1 MELTT
6 IQNTR
11 NICRN
16 IDFGEKREEVS
27 CLSPEFPERGD
38 YVEALIAAVA
48 KGDKN
53 ALAALYKEVST
64 DIYAYALSKT
74 KNKADAEDVLSD
86 TFVQIYKYAGR
97 YEKMGKP
104 MAWILT
110 ITTNLINRQFN
121 LKNRSVSLEDN
132 QTTVDGAHY
141 IESSEQAAINNLY
154 VKEMLAKLND
164 EEREV
169 VVLHLVSGLKH
180 REIAKML
187 NKPLSTILSKYNRAI
202 AKLKT
207 IKGNV

>member
-11 NICRN
+11 DLCRN
-16 IDFGEKREEVS
+16 IDFSENPEALACS
-27 CLSPEFPERGD
+27 SPEFRGRND

-48 KGDKN
+48 EGDKN

-64 DIYAYALSKT
+64 DVYAYALSKT

-86 TFVQIYKYAGR
+86 TFVQIYKYAKR
-97 YEKMGKP
+97 YENMGKP

-110 ITTNLINRQFN
+110 IATNLINRQFN

-132 QTTVDGAHY
+132 QIAVDGSNY
-141 IESSEQAAINNLY
+141 IESSEQTTVNNLY
-154 VKEMLAKLND
+154 VKEMLAKLNE

-187 NKPLSTILSKYNRAI
+187 DKPLSTILSKYNRAI

-207 IKGNV
+207 VKGSV